1 MKYTKEVKT
10 GILAI
15 IAIVILIFGYS
26 FLKGKNLLDSSR
38 TFYAIYADVE
48 GLSPSSP
55 VTINGLKVG
64 QVTKIGFLDERGLL
78 LVTFNV
84 DSDFQFSENSLA
96 QIYGGGLIGGKSL
109 AIVPEYEQEN
119 MAESGDTLPSDIEE
133 GIMELVNERL
143 TPLQVKVE
151 RTIVSA
157 DSLLTAFNEVVNPET
172 RNNLKTSFADLA
184 ETVNSFKSTAE
195 SLNNIVEGN
204 SAKIENTL
212 TNLEQTSDNFNQF
225 SDSLAQVDVLAMA
238 RDIEDA
244 IANFEQLSQKLDN
257 GEGTLG
263 KLLTDESVY
272 QNLEN
277 ASQQLEQLL
286 QDIKLNPKRYVHFSV
301 FGKKAGPYDAPADT
315 LK

>member
-78 LVTFNV
+78 VVTFNV
-84 DSDFQFSENSLA
+84 ESDFQFSENSLA

-109 AIVPEYEQEN
+109 AIVPEYEQGN
-119 MAESGDTLPSDIEE
+119 MAKSGDTLPSDIEE

-157 DSLLTAFNEVVNPET
+157 DSLLTAFNEVINPET
-172 RNNLKTSFADLA
+172 RNNLKSSFEDLA
-184 ETVNSFKSTAE
+184 ETVRSFKSTAE
-195 SLNNIVEGN
+195 SLNNIVAGN
-204 SAKIENTL
+204 SVKIDNTL
-212 TNLEQTSDNFNQF
+212 SNLEQTSGNFSKF
-225 SDSLAQVDVLAMA
+225 SDSLAQVDVAAMS

-263 KLLTDESVY
+263 KLLTDETVY
-272 QNLEN
+272 QNLES
-277 ASQQLEQLL
+277 ATRQMEQLL

-301 FGKKAGPYDAPADT
+301 FGKNPGPYDAPADT

>member
-15 IAIVILIFGYS
+15 VAIVILIFGYS

-38 TFYAIYADVE
+38 KFYAVYADVE
-48 GLSPSSP
+48 GLSPSSA

-64 QVTKIGFLDERGLL
+64 KINTIDFLNESGLL
-78 LVTFNV
+78 LVTFSV
-84 DSDFQFSENSLA
+84 DSDFRFSKNSLA

-109 AIVPEYEQEN
+109 AIVPEYERGQ
-119 MAESGDTLPSDIEE
+119 MAQTGDTLPSDIEE

-157 DSLLTAFNEVVNPET
+157 DSMVTALNQVLNPQT
-172 RNNLKTSFADLA
+172 RNNIKATFDDLA
-184 ETVNSFKSTAE
+184 ITVASFKATAQ
-195 SLNNIVEGN
+195 SLNGIVDGN
-204 SAKIENTL
+204 SQKLDHTF
-212 TNLEQTSDNFNQF
+212 TNLDEMSTNFNKF
-225 SDSLAQVDVLAMA
+225 SDSLSQIDLSGMG
-238 RDIEDA
+238 RDLEKV
-244 IANFEQLSQKLDN
+244 IADFEEISNNLSSGK
-257 GEGTLG
+257 GTAG
-263 KLLTDESVY
+263 KLLTDDRVY
-272 QNLEN
+272 DNLDR
-277 ASQQLEQLL
+277 ATKQMEQLL

-301 FGKKAGPYDAPADT
+301 FGKSPGSYDKPKDS